1 MIQHGAPPY
10 AGVKDA
16 DDEYEREMEDT
27 DEEDDIDDEDEWEM
41 EDIDEEDD
49 DDDEDEWK
57 METED
62 SEDDTKQRRPRG
74 KQTSPPPVGSL
85 EYCVPCHYKFII
97 ISDSMVTGGG
107 SEPVQQTA

>member
-1 MIQHGAPPY
+1 MIQHVAPPF

-41 EDIDEEDD
+41 EDD